1 VKNVII
7 ANLFNAD
14 PDKKSTIELLTR
26 QCSLVKLAKILV
38 IFKLWHKEDI
48 TFAKNLYDIRNATA
62 YKNPKK
68 IADKV
73 TPGRNISLWDIN
85 KVLSDHPVSPYLI
98 MTIRLLFK
106 LMITTFLQPTA
117 EKNHRG
123 YWTQENYSEN

>member
-1 VKNVII
+1 MFLSQISKNPCYIQ
-7 ANLFNAD
+7 A
-14 PDKKSTIELLTR
+14 
-26 QCSLVKLAKILV
+26 
-38 IFKLWHKEDI
+38 WHKEDI
-48 TFAKNLYDIRNATA
+48 TFAENLYDIRNATA